1 MFMLFDSRWRRIFT
15 TPMIALVIGCLFS
28 GLAFAENS
36 TIRETPV
43 FKESKTYDLGRLLE
57 LGMAN
62 NPKTRAAWFRAEAAY
77 AGSREARAPYFPK
90 VGAAFEGGV
99 DKWYTPAITAPNVFT
114 RQQATTV
121 LSIEYLLLDFGR
133 RAADVSRAVAL
144 FDAAGFV
151 YERKLQEV
159 VFEIQRRYFAHEA
172 ALWKERAAASLLEF
186 AKAAEQ
192 TIEMEVRNGLSAR
205 PELLRARKNVLDAQ
219 YELEA
224 ARALVRNT
232 LGELCIAVGIPANS
246 RLTLASNELPTSS
259 GELRESAGKLIEAA
273 LTSRPDLAARAA
285 DVRASEAASQR
296 AEADFFPEVKLKG
309 NYAYSAFQYEAETGR
324 DKGTNAAGI
333 NGYGGFITAKWDL
346 FDGFE
351 RVERLRKRRDEESA
365 AKEALEGSRL
375 AATRDVWT
383 SYHDTLSAAR
393 RVDFAEGFVASAQEN
408 LNATEAAY
416 KAGLS
421 QVSELTEAAG
431 QLAAARSVRAGAVA
445 DYSTSLAALALAVG
459 TIPN

>member
-15 TPMIALVIGCLFS
+15 TPMIALAIGCLFS
-28 GLAFAENS
+28 GLAFAGNS

-99 DKWYTPAITAPNVFT
+99 DKWYTPAISAPNVFT

-192 TIEMEVRNGLSAR
+192 TVEMEVRNGLSAR
-205 PELLRARKNVLDAQ
+205 PELLRARKSVLDAQ

-232 LGELCIAVGIPANS
+232 LGELCVAVGIAANS
-246 RLTLASNELPTSS
+246 RLTLASNDLSASS
-259 GELRESAGKLIEAA
+259 SDLRESAGKLIESA
-273 LTSRPDLAARAA
+273 LTSRPD
-285 DVRASEAASQR
+285 
-296 AEADFFPEVKLKG
+296 
-309 NYAYSAFQYEAETGR
+309 
-324 DKGTNAAGI
+324 
-333 NGYGGFITAKWDL
+333 
-346 FDGFE
+346 
-351 RVERLRKRRDEESA
+351 
-365 AKEALEGSRL
+365 L

-408 LNATEAAY
+408 LNATEAGY

-445 DYSTSLAALALAVG
+445 EYSTSLAALALAVG

>member
-1 MFMLFDSRWRRIFT
+1 
-15 TPMIALVIGCLFS
+15 MIVLAVGCFYS
-28 GLAFAENS
+28 EMAFAGNS

-43 FKESKTYDLGRLLE
+43 FKESKPYDLGRLLE

-99 DKWYTPAITAPNVFT
+99 DKWYTPAIPAPNVFT

-133 RAADVSRAVAL
+133 RTADVSRAVAL

-159 VFEIQRRYFAHEA
+159 VFEIQSRYFAHEA

-186 AKAAEQ
+186 AKTAAQ
-192 TIEMEVRNGLSAR
+192 TVEMEVQNGLSAR

-224 ARALVRNT
+224 TRTLARNT
-232 LGELCIAVGIPANS
+232 LGELCIGVGIPANS
-246 RLTLASNELPTSS
+246 RLMLAANDMPMAS
-259 GELRESAGKLIEAA
+259 GDLRESAGKLIETA
-273 LTSRPDLAARAA
+273 LSSRPDLAARAA

-296 AEADFFPEVKLKG
+296 AEADFFPEVKLEG
-309 NYAYSAFQYEAETGR
+309 NYAYSAFQYEAETGK

-351 RVERLRKRRDEESA
+351 RVEKVRKRRDEEIA
-365 AKEALEGSRL
+365 AREELEGSRL
-375 AATRDVWT
+375 ATTRDVWT
-383 SYHDTLSAAR
+383 SYHDLLSASR

-408 LNATEAAY
+408 LQAIEAAY

-421 QVSELTEAAG
+421 QISELTEAAG

-445 DYSTSLAALALAVG
+445 DYSTNLAALALAVG
-459 TIPN
+459 TMPN

>member
-1 MFMLFDSRWRRIFT
+1 
-15 TPMIALVIGCLFS
+15 MIALELAWIFS
-28 GLAFAENS
+28 GFAFAGNLTS
-36 TIRETPV
+36 RETPV
-43 FKESKTYDLGRLLE
+43 FAESKSYDLGNLLE

-62 NPKTRAAWFRAEAAY
+62 NPQTRAAWFRAEAAY

-90 VGAAFEGGV
+90 IGAAFEGGV
-99 DKWYTPAITAPNVFT
+99 DKWYTPSIAAPNVFT

-121 LSIEYLLLDFGR
+121 LSMEYLLLDFGR

-159 VFEIQRRYFAHEA
+159 VFEIQSRYFAHEA

-186 AKAAEQ
+186 AKTAEQ
-192 TIEMEVRNGLSAR
+192 TLEMEVRNGLSAR

-224 ARALVRNT
+224 SRALVRNT
-232 LGELCIAVGIPANS
+232 LGELCVAVGIPANA
-246 RLTLASNELPTSS
+246 RLTLASNGLPASS
-259 GELRESAGKLIEAA
+259 GELRESAGKLIESA
-273 LTSRPDLAARAA
+273 LASRPDLAARAA
-285 DVRASEAASQR
+285 DVRASEAASHR
-296 AEADFFPEVKLKG
+296 AAADFFPEVKLEG
-309 NYAYSAFQYEAETGR
+309 NYAYSAFQYEAQTGK

-333 NGYGGFITAKWDL
+333 NGYGGFITAKWDV

-351 RVERLRKRRDEESA
+351 RVERVRKRRDEEKA
-365 AKEALEGSRL
+365 AREELESKRL
-375 AATRDVWT
+375 ATTKDVWV

-431 QLAAARSVRAGAVA
+431 QLASARSARAGAVA

-459 TIPN
+459 TLPN

>member
-1 MFMLFDSRWRRIFT
+1 
-15 TPMIALVIGCLFS
+15 MIVLAVGCFYS
-28 GLAFAENS
+28 ELAFAGNS

-43 FKESKTYDLGRLLE
+43 FKESTSYDLGRLLE

-90 VGAAFEGGV
+90 VGAAFEGGA
-99 DKWYTPAITAPNVFT
+99 DKSYTSAIPAPNVFT

-144 FDAAGFV
+144 FEAAGFV

-186 AKAAEQ
+186 AKTAEQ
-192 TIEMEVRNGLSAR
+192 TVEMEVRNGLSAR
-205 PELLRARKNVLDAQ
+205 PELLRVRKNVLDAQ

-232 LGELCIAVGIPANS
+232 LGELCIVVGIPANA
-246 RLTLASNELPTSS
+246 RLTLASNEFPVSS
-259 GELRESAGKLIEAA
+259 GDLRESAGKLIETA
-273 LTSRPDLAARAA
+273 LTSRPDLAAREA
-285 DVRASEAASQR
+285 DVRAAEAARHR
-296 AEADFFPEVKLKG
+296 AEADFFPEVKLEG
-309 NYAYSAFQYEAETGR
+309 NYAYSAFQYTAETGE

-333 NGYGGFITAKWDL
+333 NGYAGFITAKWDL

-351 RVERLRKRRDEESA
+351 RVERVSKRRDEERA
-365 AKEALEGSRL
+365 AREELEGTRL

-421 QVSELTEAAG
+421 QVSELTEAAS

-445 DYSTSLAALALAVG
+445 E
-459 TIPN
+459 

>member
-1 MFMLFDSRWRRIFT
+1 MINASTAGSLAAPMFMLFDSRWRRIYT

-28 GLAFAENS
+28 GLVFAGNS

-77 AGSREARAPYFPK
+77 AGSREARASYFPK

-99 DKWYTPAITAPNVFT
+99 DKWYTPAISAPNVFT

-144 FDAAGFV
+144 FDASGFV

-159 VFEIQRRYFAHEA
+159 VFEIQSRYFTHEA

-186 AKAAEQ
+186 ARTADQ

-224 ARALVRNT
+224 ARTLVRNT

-246 RLTLASNELPTSS
+246 RLTLASNDLPTSS
-259 GELRESAGKLIEAA
+259 GDLRESAGKLIESA

-285 DVRASEAASQR
+285 DV
-296 AEADFFPEVKLKG
+296 G
-309 NYAYSAFQYEAETGR
+309 NYAYSAFQYAAETGK

-351 RVERLRKRRDEESA
+351 RVERVRKRRDEERA
-365 AKEALEGSRL
+365 AKEELEDSRL

-421 QVSELTEAAG
+421 QISELTEAAG

-445 DYSTSLAALALAVG
+445 DYSTNLAALALAVG
-459 TIPN
+459 TMPN

>member
-1 MFMLFDSRWRRIFT
+1 
-15 TPMIALVIGCLFS
+15 
-28 GLAFAENS
+28 
-36 TIRETPV
+36 
-43 FKESKTYDLGRLLE
+43 
-57 LGMAN
+57 
-62 NPKTRAAWFRAEAAY
+62 
-77 AGSREARAPYFPK
+77 
-90 VGAAFEGGV
+90 
-99 DKWYTPAITAPNVFT
+99 
-114 RQQATTV
+114 V
-121 LSIEYLLLDFGR
+121 LSIEYLLLDYGR
-133 RAADVSRAVAL
+133 RAEDVSRAVAL
-144 FDAAGFV
+144 FDASGFV
-151 YERKLQEV
+151 YERKLQGV
-159 VFEIQRRYFAHEA
+159 VFEIQSRYFAHEA
-172 ALWKERAAASLLEF
+172 ALWKERAATSLLEF
-186 AKAAEQ
+186 AKTAEQ
-192 TIEMEVRNGLSAR
+192 TVEIEVRNGLAAR
-205 PELLRARKNVLDAQ
+205 PEVLRVRKNVLEAQ
-219 YELEA
+219 YELED

-246 RLTLASNELPTSS
+246 RLTLASNDLPANSS
-259 GELRESAGKLIEAA
+259 HLRESAGKLIENA

-296 AEADFFPEVKLKG
+296 AEADFFPEVKLEG
-309 NYAYSAFQYEAETGR
+309 NYAYSAFQYAAETGK

-351 RVERLRKRRDEESA
+351 RVERVRKRRDEEKA
-365 AKEALEGSRL
+365 AKEELEDSRL

-445 DYSTSLAALALAVG
+445 DYSTNLAALALAVG
-459 TIPN
+459 TMPN

>member
-1 MFMLFDSRWRRIFT
+1 
-15 TPMIALVIGCLFS
+15 MIALACALLFS
-28 GLAFAENS
+28 GLAFAGNS
-36 TIRETPV
+36 TAHEAPV
-43 FKESKTYDLGRLLE
+43 FRESKTYDLGDLVE

-62 NPKTRAAWFRAEAAY
+62 NPGTRAAWFRAEAAY

-90 VGAAFEGGV
+90 IGAAFEGGV
-99 DKWYTPAITAPNVFT
+99 DKWYTPAIPAPNVFQ

-151 YERKLQEV
+151 FERKLQEV
-159 VFEIQRRYFAHEA
+159 VFEIQSRYFAHEA

-186 AKAAEQ
+186 AKTAAQ
-192 TIEMEVRNGLSAR
+192 TVEMEAQNGLSAR

-232 LGELCIAVGIPANS
+232 LGELCVAVGIAANS
-246 RLTLASNELPTSS
+246 RLTLAANDLPVSS
-259 GELRESAGKLIEAA
+259 GDLRANADKLIETA

-285 DVRASEAASQR
+285 DVRASEAASHR
-296 AEADFFPEVKLKG
+296 AEADFFPEVKLEG
-309 NYAYSAFQYEAETGR
+309 NYAYSAFRYEAETGK

-333 NGYGGFITAKWDL
+333 NGYGGFITAKWDI

-351 RVERLRKRRDEESA
+351 RVEKVRKRREEEKA
-365 AKEALEGSRL
+365 AREEFESSRL

-383 SYHDTLSAAR
+383 SYHDMLSAAR

-421 QVSELTEAAG
+421 QISELTEAAG
-431 QLAAARSVRAGAVA
+431 QLAAARSARATAVA
-445 DYSTSLAALALAVG
+445 DYSTNLAALALAVG

>member
-1 MFMLFDSRWRRIFT
+1 
-15 TPMIALVIGCLFS
+15 
-28 GLAFAENS
+28 
-36 TIRETPV
+36 
-43 FKESKTYDLGRLLE
+43 
-57 LGMAN
+57 
-62 NPKTRAAWFRAEAAY
+62 
-77 AGSREARAPYFPK
+77 
-90 VGAAFEGGV
+90 
-99 DKWYTPAITAPNVFT
+99 
-114 RQQATTV
+114 
-121 LSIEYLLLDFGR
+121 
-133 RAADVSRAVAL
+133 
-144 FDAAGFV
+144 
-151 YERKLQEV
+151 
-159 VFEIQRRYFAHEA
+159 
-172 ALWKERAAASLLEF
+172 
-186 AKAAEQ
+186 
-192 TIEMEVRNGLSAR
+192 
-205 PELLRARKNVLDAQ
+205 VLDAQ

-246 RLTLASNELPTSS
+246 PLTLASNDLPTSS
-259 GELRESAGKLIEAA
+259 GDLRESAGKLIEAA

-296 AEADFFPEVKLKG
+296 AEADFFPEVKLEG
-309 NYAYSAFQYEAETGR
+309 NYAYSAFQYKAETGK

-333 NGYGGFITAKWDL
+333 NGYGGFITAKWDI

-351 RVERLRKRRDEESA
+351 RVERVRKRRDEESA
-365 AKEALEGSRL
+365 AKEELEGSRL
-375 AATRDVWT
+375 AATQDVWT

-445 DYSTSLAALALAVG
+445 DYSTNLAALALAVG
-459 TIPN
+459 TMPN

>member
-1 MFMLFDSRWRRIFT
+1 
-15 TPMIALVIGCLFS
+15 MIALAAGLFFLE
-28 GLAFAENS
+28 LAFAGKS
-36 TIRETPV
+36 ATREAPV
-43 FKESKTYDLGRLLE
+43 FNESTTYDVGGLLE

-62 NPKTRAAWFRAEAAY
+62 NPRTRAAWFRAEAAY

-99 DKWYTPAITAPNVFT
+99 DKWYTPAIPAPNVFT

-151 YERKLQEV
+151 YERKLQEI
-159 VFEIQRRYFAHEA
+159 VFEIQSRYFAHEA

-186 AKAAEQ
+186 AKTAAQ
-192 TIEMEVRNGLSAR
+192 TVEMEVQNGLSAR

-224 ARALVRNT
+224 TRTLARNT

-246 RLTLASNELPTSS
+246 CLMLAANDMPMAS
-259 GELRESAGKLIEAA
+259 GDLRESAGKLIETA
-273 LTSRPDLAARAA
+273 LSSRPDLAARAA

-296 AEADFFPEVKLKG
+296 AEADFYPEVKLEG
-309 NYAYSAFQYEAETGR
+309 NYAYSAFQYEARTGK

-351 RVERLRKRRDEESA
+351 RVEKVRKRRDEEIA
-365 AKEALEGSRL
+365 AREELEGSRL
-375 AATRDVWT
+375 ATTRDVWT
-383 SYHDTLSAAR
+383 SYHDLLSASR

-408 LNATEAAY
+408 LQAIEAAY

-421 QVSELTEAAG
+421 QISELTEAAG

-445 DYSTSLAALALAVG
+445 DYSTNLAALALAVG
-459 TIPN
+459 TMPN

>member
-1 MFMLFDSRWRRIFT
+1 
-15 TPMIALVIGCLFS
+15 MIALALAWLFS
-28 GLAFAENS
+28 GVAFAGNS
-36 TIRETPV
+36 TVRETPV
-43 FKESKTYDLGRLLE
+43 FKESKSYDLGRLLE

-77 AGSREARAPYFPK
+77 ANSREARAPYFPK
-90 VGAAFEGGV
+90 IGAAFEGGV
-99 DKWYTPAITAPNVFT
+99 DKWYTPAIPAPNVFT

-151 YERKLQEV
+151 YERKLQEI
-159 VFEIQRRYFAHEA
+159 VFEIQSRYFAHEA

-186 AKAAEQ
+186 AKTAEQ
-192 TIEMEVRNGLSAR
+192 TVEMEVRNGLSAR

-232 LGELCIAVGIPANS
+232 LGELCVAVGIPANS
-246 RLTLASNELPTSS
+246 RLTLASNDLPASS

-285 DVRASEAASQR
+285 DVRASEAASHR
-296 AEADFFPEVKLKG
+296 AEADFFPEVKLEG
-309 NYAYSAFQYEAETGR
+309 NYAYSAFQYAAETGK

-351 RVERLRKRRDEESA
+351 RVESVRKRRDEEKASRA
-365 AKEALEGSRL
+365 ELEGSRL

-383 SYHDTLSAAR
+383 SYHDTISAAR
-393 RVDFAEGFVASAQEN
+393 RVEFAEGFVASAQEN

-421 QVSELTEAAG
+421 QISELTEAAG

-445 DYSTSLAALALAVG
+445 DYSTNLAALALAVG
-459 TIPN
+459 TMPN

>member
-1 MFMLFDSRWRRIFT
+1 
-15 TPMIALVIGCLFS
+15 MIALATVCLIP
-28 GLAFAENS
+28 GLSFAGNS
-36 TIRETPV
+36 TSGGTP
-43 FKESKTYDLGRLLE
+43 FFQESKTYDLGGLLE
-57 LGMAN
+57 LGMMN

-99 DKWYTPAITAPNVFT
+99 DKWYTPAIPAPNVFT

-144 FDAAGFV
+144 FDSAGFV
-151 YERKLQEV
+151 YERRLQEV
-159 VFEIQRRYFAHEA
+159 VFEIQGHYFAHEA
-172 ALWKERAAASLLEF
+172 ALWKEQAAASLLEF
-186 AKAAEQ
+186 ARTAEQ
-192 TIEMEVRNGLSAR
+192 TVEMEVRNGLSAR

-219 YELEA
+219 YEFEA

-246 RLTLASNELPTSS
+246 PLVLASNELPASS
-259 GELRESAGKLIEAA
+259 GDLRESAGKLIEAA
-273 LTSRPDLAARAA
+273 LGSRPDLAARAA
-285 DVRASEAASQR
+285 DVRASEAGSRR
-296 AEADFFPEVKLKG
+296 AEADFFPEVKLEG
-309 NYAYSAFQYEAETGR
+309 NYAYSAFRYEAETGK

-333 NGYGGFITAKWDL
+333 NGYGGFVTAKWDL

-351 RVERLRKRRDEESA
+351 RVERLRKRRDEERA
-365 AKEALEGSRL
+365 AREEFEESRL

-393 RVDFAEGFVASAQEN
+393 RVDFAESFVASAREN
-408 LNATEAAY
+408 LNAVEAAY

-421 QVSELTEAAG
+421 QISELTEAAG
-431 QLAAARSVRAGAVA
+431 QFAAARSARAEAVA
-445 DYSTSLAALALAVG
+445 DYSTKLAALALAVG
-459 TIPN
+459 TMPN